1 MPVSC
6 CQVRLF
12 CLLAILLSTPLWS
25 QGILERPSGLP
36 KYLTT
41 IDGEVI
47 ATTDTKGWRVYCFLG
62 VECPVSRFYAA
73 RLNELFVQFTNHNIQ
88 WLAIFSNLQDSP
100 DDVRRF
106 ATDLDLKFP
115 SVCDSDQSLAKAV
128 QASRVPEVLVV
139 DAQGKVQYRG
149 RIDSQY
155 SPGVKR
161 PTTEEPYLENAL
173 SALTAGAEVE
183 LKMTEPVG
191 CRITFASATGSEPT
205 VTYCKDIAPLLN
217 DHCLECHRP
226 GEIGPFDVS
235 DYREVRGWAEMIL
248 ETIEQKR
255 MPPWHADPTV
265 GIFRNA
271 RHFPIEAEDQ
281 IRRWVQSGA
290 PYGSEQYLPPRKQFA
305 TGWRLPRDPDLVVAM
320 RDKPYVIPEDG
331 SVDYQYF
338 VVDPGLTEDKWVSA
352 AQVIP
357 GNASVVHHAIVFV
370 RPPDGVILNG
380 IGWLTA
386 FVPGQRAT
394 TFPAGFARHV
404 PAGSKLVFQM
414 HYTPNGREERDITRI
429 GLNFM
434 DKADVTHQ
442 VVTYVGIDQEFE
454 IPPGQSDHVV
464 TGQFRNLPRK
474 SGYALAIM
482 PHMHLRGKGFELYA
496 SQGSQENDA
505 TCLLKIPN
513 YDFNWQHTY
522 EFAEPLDL
530 AAIDRLS
537 FKATFDNST
546 SNPFNPDPTQYVVWG
561 DQTWEE
567 MAVAFLE
574 VALPLTAPAQP
585 QQLPTVVDLKANGPA
600 ADSEQEAARIAA
612 VVQRAKDFIAKYDQ
626 NRDGVVTSD
635 EVNRIFR
642 DYGFRRA
649 DQNNDQ
655 KITFEELVNRL
666 RFDQRGR

>member
-1 MPVSC
+1 MPVSNWP
-6 CQVRLF
+6 VTLVSLIA
-12 CLLAILLSTPLWS
+12 CLLSLPLWAQDS
-25 QGILERPSGLP
+25 LERPLGLP
-36 KYLTT
+36 KYLTSV
-41 IDGEVI
+41 DDQVI
-47 ATTDTKGWRVYCFLG
+47 ATTELKGWRVYCFLG

-73 RLNELFVQFTNHNIQ
+73 RLNQLSKQFADQ
-88 WLAIFSNLQDSP
+88 EVRWLAVFSNLQDSP

-106 ATDLDLKFP
+106 VADLELKFP
-115 SVCDSDQSLAKAV
+115 SVCDTDQSLAKV
-128 QASRVPEVLVV
+128 LQASRVPEVLVV
-139 DAQGKVQYRG
+139 DAQGQVQYRG

-161 PTTEEPYLENAL
+161 PTAAESYLENAL
-173 SALTAGAEVE
+173 SALVAGDPVA
-183 LKMTEPVG
+183 LRSTEPVG
-191 CRITFASATGSEPT
+191 CRITYKNETAATPN

-217 DHCLECHRP
+217 EHCLECHRP

-265 GIFRNA
+265 GAFKNA
-271 RHFPIEAEDQ
+271 RHFPDEAADR
-281 IRRWVQSGA
+281 IRTWVQSGA
-290 PYGSEQYLPPRKQFA
+290 PYGSEQDLPPRKQFA
-305 TGWRLPRDPDLVVAM
+305 IGWRLPREPDLVVAM
-320 RDKPYVIPEDG
+320 RDKPYLIPADG
-331 SVDYQYF
+331 SVEYQYF
-338 VVDPGLTEDKWVSA
+338 VVDPGLTTDKWVSA

-370 RPPDGVILNG
+370 RPPDGVNLNG

-394 TFPAGFARHV
+394 TFPEGFARRI

-414 HYTPNGREERDITRI
+414 HYTPNGREAQDITRI

-434 DKADVTHQ
+434 DEADVTHQ

-454 IPPGQSDHVV
+454 IPPGHSDHVV
-464 TGQFRNLPRK
+464 AGQFRNLPKK

-482 PHMHLRGKGFELYA
+482 PHMHLRGKAFELYA
-496 SQGSQENDA
+496 SQRSHGNDS
-505 TCLLKIPN
+505 TCLLKIPK

-530 AAIDRLS
+530 SSMDRLS

-546 SNPFNPDPTQYVVWG
+546 NNPFNPDPTQYVVWG

-574 VALPLTAPAQP
+574 VAIPLTAPDQP
-585 QQLPTVVDLKANGPA
+585 QKSPTEAEAETNGQSPDSPLEASRMA
-600 ADSEQEAARIAA
+600 AAS
-612 VVQRAKDFIAKYDQ
+612 QRAEEFIANMTK
-626 NRDGVVTSD
+626 T
-635 EVNRIFR
+635 
-642 DYGFRRA
+642 A
-649 DQNNDQ
+649 MA
-655 KITFEELVNRL
+655 L
-666 RFDQRGR
+666 